1 MVQVAT
7 MTTARTP
14 DKDPFDWLVTQE
26 TKPNTLTTT
35 FALSLSRQTMHS
47 IAMHQ
52 WLSTRR
58 TRFTNPIKY
67 STPEKKTRIR
77 LIHVME
83 YNGCSNNNNMTYVV
97 DC

>member
-35 FALSLSRQTMHS
+35 FALSLGRQPMYT

-52 WLSTRR
+52 WLPTRR
-58 TRFTNPIKY
+58 TRFSNPITY

-83 YNGCSNNNNMTYVV
+83 YNRYNNKT
-97 DC
+97 